1 MKILTGARS
10 SKLSRAQVAEIKE
23 ELFRIRP
30 DVELEPVWADS
41 PGDRDKET
49 SLRNLPKNDFFTRD
63 LDEMLRAGKV
73 RIAVHSAKDLPD
85 PIPKGLSLIALTRG
99 QDPRDSLVM
108 RTGESFE
115 RLKPDARIATSSSR
129 REEIVKELRDDLL
142 FIDLRGTIEER
153 LKKLE
158 TGEADAVVVAE
169 AALIRLKL
177 TGLNR
182 MILPKETAPLQ
193 GRLAVLARAGDEEME
208 QLFHALNAS

>member
-129 REEIVKELRDDLL
+129 REEIVTRSSVPSRSRSAL
-142 FIDLRGTIEER
+142 
-153 LKKLE
+153 
-158 TGEADAVVVAE
+158 VAE
-169 AALIRLKL
+169 GRGLPSGARRL
-177 TGLNR
+177 
-182 MILPKETAPLQ
+182 
-193 GRLAVLARAGDEEME
+193 VRAYWSEE
-208 QLFHALNAS
+208 